1 MRTKLLLIL
10 ILFSTQLIS
19 QDKITLFECQQK
31 AISKHPLGL
40 KKAELEK
47 IKSLDMQIIQSAYLP
62 KLLIGGQ
69 ASYQS
74 DVINLDIDMPGINIP
89 TPTKDQ
95 YKMFLDLNQI
105 IYDGGLT
112 KSRKELRK
120 ASVKTE
126 IQQLEVEMFGLKEKV
141 NKFFFL
147 DFILKENLQLLI
159 NAKNLVSEK
168 LGAVKSGVE
177 NGILLQSDLLTM
189 EVEIIKLEQNIEDV
203 KLYLV
208 SSLEILEILTG
219 ESLKNSQLSLPD
231 NSVVL
236 EKLSIRPENTLF
248 QFQKEQLNLA
258 ANLKKNENNPKI
270 FGFGQFAYG
279 KPGLNMLSEDFD
291 TYFLAGIKLS
301 WNFWDWQK
309 TKKEVEIFKIKADII
324 DFHKSSFEQGQNIL
338 LANAS
343 KNIGSLEQKIDKDL
357 KIIELQKQILESF
370 SSQLNN
376 GVITSSEYLSQLN
389 LVTQAEIN
397 LKTHEIQLIEAKID
411 YNNIQGK

>member
-1 MRTKLLLIL
+1 
-10 ILFSTQLIS
+10 
-19 QDKITLFECQQK
+19 
-31 AISKHPLGL
+31 
-40 KKAELEK
+40 
-47 IKSLDMQIIQSAYLP
+47 
-62 KLLIGGQ
+62 
-69 ASYQS
+69 
-74 DVINLDIDMPGINIP
+74 
-89 TPTKDQ
+89 
-95 YKMFLDLNQI
+95 
-105 IYDGGLT
+105 
-112 KSRKELRK
+112 
-120 ASVKTE
+120 
-126 IQQLEVEMFGLKEKV
+126 
-141 NKFFFL
+141 
-147 DFILKENLQLLI
+147 
-159 NAKNLVSEK
+159 
-168 LGAVKSGVE
+168 
-177 NGILLQSDLLTM
+177 M